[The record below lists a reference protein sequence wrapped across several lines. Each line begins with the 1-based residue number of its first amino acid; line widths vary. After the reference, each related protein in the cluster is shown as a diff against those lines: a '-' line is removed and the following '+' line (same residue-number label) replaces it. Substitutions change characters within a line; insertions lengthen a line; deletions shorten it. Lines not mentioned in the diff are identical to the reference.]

1 MLYAHLSYPY
11 MLPVLPNLIVN
22 HFFRPPVSYSFIDP
36 NIYTFTLPIIIAC
49 YLCHNFHGRT
59 NSEKEMHAPS
69 CSKHGCKLGDFF
81 HHGMQVVHQ
90 QSSKT
95 FHNFLSFLDT
105 FGSAVLQIVTKS
117 TNLTVYLHHI
127 QIQGL
132 ITILVPFSCK
142 SSYKME
148 GQTSHVAAERL
159 ATGQKTQSAK
169 EWQVIQLSMP
179 RLENIKYE
187 LHSSDFRL
195 SDHTIQLRSILN
207 IGRAT
212 DAQTHRHYWRNGQN
226 GG

>member
-1 MLYAHLSYPY
+1 MTFISSQSTSSHPFPPMLSIYRSRKWSLTLGVPKKMLYAHLSYPY

-105 FGSAVLQIVTKS
+105 FGSAVL
-117 TNLTVYLHHI
+117 
-127 QIQGL
+127 
-132 ITILVPFSCK
+132 
-142 SSYKME
+142 
-148 GQTSHVAAERL
+148 
-159 ATGQKTQSAK
+159 
-169 EWQVIQLSMP
+169 
-179 RLENIKYE
+179 
-187 LHSSDFRL
+187 
-195 SDHTIQLRSILN
+195 
-207 IGRAT
+207 
-212 DAQTHRHYWRNGQN
+212 
-226 GG
+226 